1 MSVPTERSHRF
12 TRLALCFT
20 IVYPSLLTWIYFIYL
35 KDQASTWQLG
45 VYGVGKVVQFVFPA
59 VFVLWTVGS
68 LPRRP
73 QRPFSG
79 MGPSVLF
86 GLFVLIGMM
95 VLYHFVFVPL
105 GVFNGP
111 DEQVRE
117 KIRDLGLN
125 QLPMYIL
132 MGLFYSLFHSFL
144 EEYYWRWFVFDK
156 LRDQLPSTGWAIFF
170 SSIGFMAHHVIV
182 VSFYFGATSFVTY
195 LFCAGVAFGGAVWAL
210 LYHHY
215 RSLIGPWVSHA
226 FVDAAIFV
234 IGYFIARDLFA

>member
-1 MSVPTERSHRF
+1 M
-12 TRLALCFT
+12 
-20 IVYPSLLTWIYFIYL
+20 
-35 KDQASTWQLG
+35 
-45 VYGVGKVVQFVFPA
+45 
-59 VFVLWTVGS
+59 
-68 LPRRP
+68 
-73 QRPFSG
+73 
-79 MGPSVLF
+79 
-86 GLFVLIGMM
+86 VLIERKSINSFWYTCYA
-95 VLYHFVFVPL
+95 L
-105 GVFNGP
+105 
-111 DEQVRE
+111 
-117 KIRDLGLN
+117 I
-125 QLPMYIL
+125 
-132 MGLFYSLFHSFL
+132 HSFL

-195 LFCAGVAFGGAVWAL
+195 LFCAGVAVGGAVWAL